1 MNALTI
7 TELIAKLGTIRD
19 ITLRKDRTMKEPE
32 QKKETIVDGEMTA
45 CPLCGHD
52 ASSSALIEC
61 HVCGEKVCTDCI
73 HENEAGEYE
82 CDQCGKD

>member
-7 TELIAKLGTIRD
+7 TELIAKLETIRD

-32 QKKETIVDGEMTA
+32 QKKETIMDGEMTA

-61 HVCGEKVCTDCI
+61 HVCSEKVCTDCI

>member
-1 MNALTI
+1 
-7 TELIAKLGTIRD
+7 
-19 ITLRKDRTMKEPE
+19 
-32 QKKETIVDGEMTA
+32 MTA